1 MLSEYLCRCRIPDT
15 HVVAGLDLDA
25 VQQRDG
31 DPGKPATCPWVCD
44 DKQRPKL
51 ALVEYAPK
59 AGAQRRNG
67 RVCHRFEAILSC
79 RLKVCLKCLKEET
92 NQPTNLRPRDGQ
104 GRAIHQRDVED
115 PPL

>member
-1 MLSEYLCRCRIPDT
+1 MLSVVYTYHVLSEWLCYCRIPDT

-25 VQQRDG
+25 IQQSDG
-31 DPGKPATCPWVCD
+31 DPGKPAIHPCVCD

-51 ALVEYAPK
+51 AVVEYAPK

-79 RLKVCLKCLKEET
+79 RLKVCRKSLKEET
-92 NQPTNLRPRDGQ
+92 NQPT
-104 GRAIHQRDVED
+104 
-115 PPL
+115 